1 LTQTVN
7 YYRQYGS
14 HVFSCFID
22 FTKVFDNVD
31 YWLLFCKLLD
41 NESSMLLADYMLDC
55 YIGIV
60 ISNYLCDGK
69 IVHLGISALTKVCV
83 KEEFCLHFFLAYVSE
98 H

>member
-1 LTQTVN
+1 MADEYQFGFKRKQSYSTSTYVLKQTVN

-41 NESSMLLADYMLDC
+41 NESSVASQLFVRLLAY
-55 YIGIV
+55 
-60 ISNYLCDGK
+60 
-69 IVHLGISALTKVCV
+69 
-83 KEEFCLHFFLAYVSE
+83 
-98 H
+98 